1 MVPHFVRQV
10 IQLVIMSEKN
20 LKKKDNSVT
29 GIYLL
34 NFD

>member
-10 IQLVIMSEKN
+10 IQLVMSEKN
-20 LKKKDNSVT
+20 LKKKENSVT